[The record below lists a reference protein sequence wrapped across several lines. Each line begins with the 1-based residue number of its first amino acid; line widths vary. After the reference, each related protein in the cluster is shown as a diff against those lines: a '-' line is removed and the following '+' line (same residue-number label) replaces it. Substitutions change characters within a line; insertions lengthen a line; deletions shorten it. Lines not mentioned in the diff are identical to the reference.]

1 MGWCRSAFVSYKYIY
16 LMIAMSEKFD
26 ICVPNYSYDA
36 N

>member
-1 MGWCRSAFVSYKYIY
+1 MGWCRNAFVSYKY